1 MCSALVYVGYIVYP
15 CSCNVIDV
23 LVKEHLRL
31 ADQMH
36 TCIKT
41 SVCVRFST
49 CSEGKMMYTIGTY
62 L

>member
-31 ADQMH
+31 AD
-36 TCIKT
+36 
-41 SVCVRFST
+41 
-49 CSEGKMMYTIGTY
+49 
-62 L
+62 